1 MAITIDEMLEFLSS
15 SGPELANGN
24 ANHGPMAAEAL
35 FEIDRAESV
44 LPWVEGYKSRLADGP
59 QTTLPISSFDW
70 RETLGDRGR
79 LGDWIA
85 FFDNELAEAPWQET
99 VRVWVPQLAPA
110 IMSAAAHGLLR
121 TSHAVRSLSYLETP
135 QRLHELAQGLGYWA
149 ARYQLLPGS
158 PSGGITTTRPQ
169 DALWSVK
176 RIHGPEFQPQGNI
189 AQELGSLDEHP
200 SFDGVV
206 DLVGTSGD
214 LSHYISNLT
223 ETFAGVYLANSRNLV
238 AFVHAVT
245 APSALR
251 MLAPYLSDGHTRLA
265 ARYAWQAC
273 AAVYAWYSEAP
284 PRAEQIEPVLEPP
297 EENRDELIDRAV
309 AAGGAHSIKFTE
321 ACLREYALNPKPV
334 YLAAARDVSERVGQV

>member
-1 MAITIDEMLEFLSS
+1 MAITIDEMLDLLSA
-15 SGPELANGN
+15 SGPEQANGN

-35 FEIDRAESV
+35 FTVDRAEAV
-44 LPWVEGYKSRLADGP
+44 LPWVEEYKSRLADPP
-59 QTTLPISSFDW
+59 QAISPIIHSDW
-70 RETLGDRGR
+70 RESLGDSSL

-85 FFDNELAEAPWQET
+85 FFDRELQDADWKD
-99 VRVWVPQLAPA
+99 VLGKWVPELAPA
-110 IMSAAAHGLLR
+110 IMSAATHGLLR
-121 TSHAVRSLSYLETP
+121 TSHAVRSLSDVETT

-149 ARYQLLPGS
+149 ARYQVLPGS
-158 PSGGITTTRPQ
+158 PSGNSTTTLPL
-169 DALWSVK
+169 DALESVQ
-176 RIHGPEFQPQGNI
+176 RIHGPGFQPQGNI
-189 AQELGSLDEHP
+189 AQAIRGLDEHP
-200 SFDGVV
+200 FFEGVV

-214 LSHYISNLT
+214 LSDYISNLT

-251 MLAPYLSDGHTRLA
+251 MLAPYLSDSHARLA

-284 PRAEQIEPVLEPP
+284 PPAELTFQAP
-297 EENRDELIDRAV
+297 EETRDDLIDRAV

-321 ACLREYALNPKPV
+321 ARLREYALNPKPV
-334 YLAAARDVSERVGQV
+334 YLAAAHDVSERVGQV